1 MYCAVTIFRLCWVAQ
16 EESPEEK
23 ARQQMRSKMRRLKWQ
38 LRTQKFMN
46 EVFGTVY
53 KKVRVVEHSNRK
65 ALS

>member
-1 MYCAVTIFRLCWVAQ
+1 MFCLRWAAQ

-53 KKVRVVEHSNRK
+53 KKVRVMGPCSIPNV
-65 ALS
+65 LL